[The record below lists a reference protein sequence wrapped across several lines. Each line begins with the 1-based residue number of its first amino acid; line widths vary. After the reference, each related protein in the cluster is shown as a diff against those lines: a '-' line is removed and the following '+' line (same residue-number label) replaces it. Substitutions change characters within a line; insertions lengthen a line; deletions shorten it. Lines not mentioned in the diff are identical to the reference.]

1 MTMHEIPQ
9 LDRKGLRDFGV
20 VTGLII
26 IGLFGLFLPWIFS
39 GISLFHAYDFW
50 GALAPA
56 VTALRWPFMLGGLLV
71 VWGLVAPMSLKGLH
85 RNWMRFGLMMSSV
98 MTPLIMGIVFYLVF
112 APVGLMMKLLG
123 KDSMARKLDANA
135 DTYRLISKDNPIK
148 NLEKPF

>member
-1 MTMHEIPQ
+1 MAMHEIPQ
-9 LDRKGLRDFGV
+9 QDRKGLRDFGV

-39 GISLFHAYDFW
+39 GVSLFHAYDFW
-50 GALAPA
+50 GFLDPA

-71 VWGLVAPMSLKGLH
+71 IWGLIAPMSLQWVY
-85 RNWMRFGLMMSSV
+85 RNWMKFGVMMSGV

-112 APVGLMMKLLG
+112 APIGIVMRLLG
-123 KDSMARKLDANA
+123 KDSMERKLDANT
-135 DTYRLISKDNPIK
+135 DTYRVISKQNPIK

>member
-1 MTMHEIPQ
+1 MTMHEIPE
-9 LDRKGLRDFGV
+9 LDRKGLQEFGV

-26 IGLFGLFLPWIFS
+26 IGLFGLFFPWIFS
-39 GISLFHAYDFW
+39 GIVLLHAYDFW
-50 GALAPA
+50 GVLNPA

-71 VWGLVAPMSLKGLH
+71 VWGLVAPMSLKGVH
-85 RNWMRFGLMMSSV
+85 RNWMKFGLIMSSV

-112 APVGLMMKLLG
+112 APVGIVMRLLG

-135 DTYRLISKDNPIK
+135 DTYRVISKDNPIK

>member
-39 GISLFHAYDFW
+39 GVSLFHAYDFW
-50 GALAPA
+50 GALDPA

-112 APVGLMMKLLG
+112 APVGLVMKLLG